1 MRSRAPK
8 TVILTTLV
16 LAATLFVAGAALAYQ
31 ESDASP
37 PTFVGDATCAGCHD
51 ELAAAMAGQIHQ
63 RIQGFEV
70 QGRAVGCEGC
80 HGPGSAHAEDGD
92 ATLIRAF
99 REGEASQACVDCH
112 RAQGMARFKA
122 SVHAANGLACQDCH
136 SIHEA
141 TRGPLETCA
150 DCHAEVV
157 AELQLPSHHPVREG
171 KMSCSSCHD
180 VHGVG
185 VALLAKDHQRVN
197 EACYDCHQEKEG
209 PFVFE
214 HAPVA
219 ESCSNCHRPHGSVA
233 NNLLTVAQPSLCL
246 QCHEFHFHAGY
257 KPPDAEEVDVGG
269 IARENPYGAE
279 GFNIAYTTNCTQCH
293 AAVHGSDSPSQTV
306 TSGRALTH

>member
-1 MRSRAPK
+1 MRSKAPN
-8 TVILTTLV
+8 TVILNALA
-16 LAATLFVAGAALAYQ
+16 LAALVFVARAAPASR
-31 ESDASP
+31 EANGSP
-37 PTFVGDATCAGCHD
+37 PTFVGDESCVGCHE
-51 ELAAAMAGQIHQ
+51 ELATAMQHQIHRQ
-63 RIQGFEV
+63 IREFEV
-70 QGRAVGCEGC
+70 PGGVVGCEGC
-80 HGPGSAHAEDGD
+80 HGPGSAHAEEGD
-92 ATLIRAF
+92 VALIRTF
-99 REGEASQACVDCH
+99 RDADASQACVDCH

-136 SIHEA
+136 AIH
-141 TRGPLETCA
+141 RPSSGPLETCA

-197 EACYDCHQEKEG
+197 DSCYDCHQEKEG

-214 HAPVA
+214 HPPVA

-233 NNLLTVAQPSLCL
+233 NNLLAVQQPSLCL

-257 KPPDAEEVDVGG
+257 KAADAEEVEVGG
-269 IARENPYGAE
+269 VVRENRFGAE
-279 GFNIAYTTNCTQCH
+279 SMNIAFTTSCTECH
-293 AAVHGSDSPSQTV
+293 GAVHGSDSPSQTV
-306 TSGRALTH
+306 AGGSGLTH

>member
-1 MRSRAPK
+1 MRSRVPK
-8 TVILTTLV
+8 AVILTTLAF
-16 LAATLFVAGAALAYQ
+16 AATALVAGAAQAFQ
-31 ESDASP
+31 QTGDPS
-37 PTFVGDATCAGCHD
+37 PTFVGDAACAECH
-51 ELAAAMAGQIHQ
+51 EEVAVAMAQQIHQ

-80 HGPGSAHAEDGD
+80 HGPGSAHAEEGD

-99 REGEASQACVDCH
+99 REGEAGQACVDCH
-112 RAQGMARFKA
+112 RTQGMARFKA
-122 SVHAANGLACQDCH
+122 SIHAANGLACQDCH
-136 SIHEA
+136 SVHEA
-141 TRGPLETCA
+141 SRGPLETCA

-233 NNLLTVAQPSLCL
+233 NNLLTVSQPSLCL

-257 KPPDAEEVDVGG
+257 KPPEDEEVDVGG
-269 IARENPYGAE
+269 IARENLYGAE